1 MFSGFY
7 NVFHTIRY
15 IVEITVKKRWG
26 IRGFIHKT
34 GLWITYTK
42 EPFSNK
48 LVFEAKNEELAEI
61 RAKIERNRRR
71 KRVKNNLF

>member
-15 IVEITVKKRWG
+15 VVGMTVKKRWG

-34 GLWITYTK
+34 GMWITYIK

-48 LVFEAKNEELAEI
+48 SILELRNGKNRRI
-61 RAKIERNRRR
+61 RAKMGRNQHG
-71 KRVKNNLF
+71 KRVKKDIF